1 MTRWRPTYTVMD
13 RLMASPSAPM
23 PQTKAQHQLLRMYQ
37 ALRALE
43 TAAAPTP
50 DDWRVVS
57 DAVNL
62 METLV
67 SMGHAQD
74 ASGLLQDAVAALSVA
89 GVRYVDAGQ
98 PIRLSG
104 AGIQAVRGVL
114 ADYREALDTLPARV
128 IIETHRLTEQ
138 RVHELLQGRGRPG
151 DVQIVERAK

>member
-1 MTRWRPTYTVMD
+1 MSRWRPTYTVLD
-13 RLMASPSAPM
+13 RLMASPCAPM
-23 PQTKAQHQLLRMYQ
+23 PKTKAQHQLLRMYQ

-74 ASGLLQDAVAALSVA
+74 ASGLLRDAVAAMAVA
-89 GVRYVDAGQ
+89 GARHVDAGQ
-98 PIRLSG
+98 PIRLDG

-114 ADYREALDTLPARV
+114 QDYAEALAELPARV
-128 IIETHRLTEQ
+128 MVEAHRITEQ
-138 RVHELLQGRGRPG
+138 RIHEILSGRPRPG
-151 DVQIVERAK
+151 DVQVVARC

>member
-1 MTRWRPTYTVMD
+1 MKRWRPTYTVLD
-13 RLMASPSAPM
+13 RLMASPCAPM
-23 PQTKAQHQLLRMYQ
+23 PKTKAQHQLLRMYQ

-74 ASGLLQDAVAALSVA
+74 ASGLLRDAVAAMAVA
-89 GVRYVDAGQ
+89 GARHVDAGQ

-104 AGIQAVRGVL
+104 PGMQAVRGVL
-114 ADYREALDTLPARV
+114 ADYAQALAELPARV
-128 IIETHRLTEQ
+128 MVESHRLTEQ
-138 RVHELLQGRGRPG
+138 RISAILQGRIRPH
-151 DVQIVERAK
+151 DVTIVSP

>member
-1 MTRWRPTYTVMD
+1 MSRWRPTYTVLD

-67 SMGHAQD
+67 SMGHAID
-74 ASGLLQDAVAALSVA
+74 ASGLLRDAVAAMAVA
-89 GVRYVDAGQ
+89 GVRYVEHGQ
-98 PIRLSG
+98 PVRLDG
-104 AGIQAVRGVL
+104 AGMQAVRGVL
-114 ADYREALDTLPARV
+114 ADYREALHTLPARV
-128 IIETHRLTEQ
+128 MVETHRLTEQ
-138 RVHELLQGRGRPG
+138 RISAILQGRGRAQ
-151 DVQIVERAK
+151 DVTIVGR